1 MPRSDPFQ
9 ILLAHDHWATEQM
22 LAACEKLPPE
32 QFHQRFEIGP
42 GSLHDTLTHMIAAMR
57 IWTDTLA
64 EREARPRVDS
74 DGKQRSIAE
83 LRTLLEEST
92 RDFTAEANR
101 RPFDEMVTRTMRD
114 GRTIQ
119 LTRGAVVTHVATH
132 GMHHRAQCLNMLRH
146 LGMKALPH
154 SSVAE
159 WTWLADTSV

>member
-1 MPRSDPFQ
+1 MPQSDPFQ
-9 ILLAHDHWATEQM
+9 ILLSHDRWATEQM
-22 LAACEKLPPE
+22 FAACEKLPAE

-57 IWTDTLA
+57 IWTDTLV

-83 LRTLLEEST
+83 LRGLFEEST
-92 RDFTAEANR
+92 REFDSEARR
-101 RPFDEMVTRTMRD
+101 RPLEEIVTRTMRD

-119 LTRGAVVTHVATH
+119 LTRGAVVTHVASH
-132 GMHHRAQCLNMLRH
+132 GMHHRAQCLNMLRQ
-146 LGMKALPH
+146 LRVKPLPH

-159 WTWLADTSV
+159 WTWLGDGKA